1 MGTTFYIRY
10 DDTQHDEQQPEGSKK
25 QTKAA
30 QRADLLHNNRA
41 ICCEF
46 TRANDWR
53 RLVEHTRSASEEHR
67 KPAPLA

>member
-1 MGTTFYIRY
+1 MRVY
-10 DDTQHDEQQPEGSKK
+10 DTAPDEQQTEGSRK

-30 QRADLLHNNRA
+30 QRADLLLNNRA